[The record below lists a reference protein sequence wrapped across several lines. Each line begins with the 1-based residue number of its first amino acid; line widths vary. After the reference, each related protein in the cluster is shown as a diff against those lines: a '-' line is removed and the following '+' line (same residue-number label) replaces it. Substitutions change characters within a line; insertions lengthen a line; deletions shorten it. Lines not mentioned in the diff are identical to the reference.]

1 MYSTQRTIKQIT
13 KMKFDWFNRENKEE
27 YEYLREDPS
36 KLGPHVD
43 HLQQTHPTDLYGDS
57 TYKGKMPLSVRIYL
71 GGLSVIGLYAV
82 YRMLRKSSTKYI

>member
-43 HLQQTHPTDLYGDS
+43 YLQQTHPTDLYGDS
-57 TYKGKMPLSVRIYL
+57 TYKGKMPLSVQIYL

>member
-1 MYSTQRTIKQIT
+1 
-13 KMKFDWFNRENKEE
+13 MKFDWFNRENKED

-36 KLGPHVD
+36 KLGPHID

-57 TYKGKMPLSVRIYL
+57 TYKGKMPLSVQIYL

>member
-57 TYKGKMPLSVRIYL
+57 TYKGKMPLSVQIYL

>member
-36 KLGPHVD
+36 KMGPHVD
-43 HLQQTHPTDLYGDS
+43 HLQQTHPTDLYDDS
-57 TYKGKMPLSVRIYL
+57 TYKGKMPLSVQIYL

>member
-36 KLGPHVD
+36 KLGPHID

-57 TYKGKMPLSVRIYL
+57 TYKGKMPLSVQIYL